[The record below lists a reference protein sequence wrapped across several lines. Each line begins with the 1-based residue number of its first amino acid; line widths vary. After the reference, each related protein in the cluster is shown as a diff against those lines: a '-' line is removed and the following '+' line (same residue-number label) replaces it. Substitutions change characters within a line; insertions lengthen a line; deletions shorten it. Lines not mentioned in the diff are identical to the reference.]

1 MPKEDAKLILDTAK
15 EFENVMKG
23 NVEKMDETMQPLLK
37 ILCRE
42 IAKQKKRLGGDF
54 GVALA
59 VVSRY
64 VIRYKYN
71 L

>member
-1 MPKEDAKLILDTAK
+1 MPKEDAKLILDSSKA
-15 EFENVMKG
+15 FENVMK
-23 NVEKMDETMQPLLK
+23 NDIEKFDETMQPLSK

-54 GVALA
+54 AVALA